1 MNNIDEQE
9 LLRKIMFNKKLDEQF
24 VPKILLEDVKQT
36 LQEYIAENVYDY
48 PNKYQKSKA
57 NIKPCSPNPVI
68 LHLLIGNFLK
78 KNE

>member
-57 NIKPCSPNPVI
+57 NIKIECYIDCIN
-68 LHLLIGNFLK
+68 LLDDLLK
-78 KNE
+78 KS

>member
-48 PNKYQKSKA
+48 PNKYQKTNA
-57 NIKPCSPNPVI
+57 NIKIECYTDCIN
-68 LHLLIGNFLK
+68 LLNDLLK
-78 KNE
+78 KS

>member
-1 MNNIDEQE
+1 MKTNNIDEQE

-24 VPKILLEDVKQT
+24 VPKILLEDAKQT

-57 NIKPCSPNPVI
+57 NIKIECYTDCIN
-68 LHLLIGNFLK
+68 LINDLLK
-78 KNE
+78 KS